1 MRNQPVD
8 PFKAANRR
16 TAIPSSASVRELEA
30 LAPAFTYWYAQR
42 PSSTDVE
49 EVLASLKLFFRFY
62 PEIGE
67 NRSITA
73 LDPAEVAARLASL
86 IINTVHAGLAAAY
99 SLMRFLK
106 FLEDSG
112 RWSGN
117 PESRRAVNGV
127 LTDIICLDMRSTPI
141 GAETAAVVSAAP
153 AD

>member
-1 MRNQPVD
+1 MAV
-8 PFKAANRR
+8 
-16 TAIPSSASVRELEA
+16 PSSGNVHELET
-30 LAPAFTYWYAQR
+30 LAPAFICWYVQR
-42 PSSTDVE
+42 PFSTDVE

-86 IINTVHAGLAAAY
+86 IIHTVYEGIVATY
-99 SLMRFLK
+99 SLTTFLRFLH
-106 FLEDSG
+106 DSG

-117 PESRRAVNGV
+117 PESYRAVNSI
-127 LTDIICLDMRSTPI
+127 LTGILCLDTCSTPG
-141 GAETAAVVSAAP
+141 GAETATVVTAAP

>member
-1 MRNQPVD
+1 ME
-8 PFKAANRR
+8 
-16 TAIPSSASVRELEA
+16 TLT
-30 LAPAFTYWYAQR
+30 PAFICWYVEH

-49 EVLASLKLFFRFY
+49 DVLASLKLFFRFY

-86 IINTVHAGLAAAY
+86 IIHTVNEGIVATY
-99 SLMRFLK
+99 SLMQFQR

-117 PESRRAVNGV
+117 PESYRAVNGI
-127 LTDIICLDMRSTPI
+127 LMDIICLDMRTTYSGEVKAAIVTSTPS
-141 GAETAAVVSAAP
+141 G
-153 AD
+153 